1 MARVLLI
8 EPFHGGSHGAW
19 ADGLARHS
27 RHEVVTVSH
36 PANAWRWRMRG
47 GALTLAAAT
56 KLVVEEHGPPE
67 VVVVSGMV
75 DLARW
80 LGLTRQ
86 FLGDPPVVL
95 YLHENQLGYPD
106 SPNQKGAGSDEFLIS
121 NWMSMAAADEVW
133 CNSAFQRQ
141 SLLTAL
147 PALLGRAPDL
157 SHARFLPAVA
167 ERCHVVPVGVDL
179 ADVPR
184 CGVPGDPLAPLVLW
198 NQRWDHDKNPKAVLD
213 ALIQLAD
220 AGVAFRVALVG
231 ENKRVDPREFIEAR
245 SYLGER
251 VVAYGFLDRLD
262 YVELLG
268 RADVVVS
275 AADHEF
281 FGIAVVEAMA
291 AGCVPVLPARQSY
304 PELVGAWADG
314 ALYPDAGLRTRLRDV
329 LVDIESWRARVAG
342 LDGAIRRFDWRTV
355 VHDYDDRLD
364 SLVAGGTSV
373 SRYEDSDQWP
383 TDRSL
388 D

>member
-1 MARVLLI
+1 MF
-8 EPFHGGSHGAW
+8 P
-19 ADGLARHS
+19 GL
-27 RHEVVTVSH
+27 
-36 PANAWRWRMRG
+36 M
-47 GALTLAAAT
+47 
-56 KLVVEEHGPPE
+56 
-67 VVVVSGMV
+67 
-75 DLARW
+75 
-80 LGLTRQ
+80 
-86 FLGDPPVVL
+86 
-95 YLHENQLGYPD
+95 
-106 SPNQKGAGSDEFLIS
+106 
-121 NWMSMAAADEVW
+121 
-133 CNSAFQRQ
+133 
-141 SLLTAL
+141 
-147 PALLGRAPDL
+147 
-157 SHARFLPAVA
+157 
-167 ERCHVVPVGVDL
+167 
-179 ADVPR
+179 